1 MAIAMTQAMHR
12 LPLTAPG
19 PLGPHNNPS
28 PLEQMPPTSIARQSL
43 EQLRAAFI
51 SAVARGDWNVALH
64 NAEKALSIVGDHPT
78 VIGALALC
86 QSRLG
91 RLEEALKNY
100 RIATSLAPD
109 DFNLFDGLAVACG
122 HAGDSIGA
130 RAAGMTALTLRDKQR
145 RAQTWRLPATL
156 PPPLSNDRSR
166 NVIAYSVF
174 GSDPKYCET
183 AVLNVSAARAAFPC
197 WTTRFYLDISSTP
210 PNIAHR
216 LRAAGAEVVETSR
229 ESLGGLPP
237 LLWRFQVMDDPAVDR
252 WLIRDADSLLSV
264 REAVAVQ
271 DWLSSD
277 AWHHV
282 MRDYFSHTELL
293 LAGLIGGCGGIYHG
307 VADHMR
313 DFATSWNKPHPRF
326 LDQHFLRDY
335 VWPTARESLATHDS
349 LFGFHGGRPFPPHPD
364 HGYGAKFHVGSNF
377 ASDEICVRCG
387 TPTARAVAWRLF
399 DTNGTLICAYDAP
412 VFDGEWRAALPKT
425 YIDRLRAGDW
435 RLEAV
440 AKQ

>member
-1 MAIAMTQAMHR
+1 
-12 LPLTAPG
+12 
-19 PLGPHNNPS
+19 
-28 PLEQMPPTSIARQSL
+28 MPPTSIARQSL

-271 DWLSSD
+271 
-277 AWHHV
+277 
-282 MRDYFSHTELL
+282 R
-293 LAGLIGGCGGIYHG
+293 LA
-307 VADHMR
+307 
-313 DFATSWNKPHPRF
+313 F
-326 LDQHFLRDY
+326 
-335 VWPTARESLATHDS
+335 E
-349 LFGFHGGRPFPPHPD
+349 
-364 HGYGAKFHVGSNF
+364 
-377 ASDEICVRCG
+377 
-387 TPTARAVAWRLF
+387 
-399 DTNGTLICAYDAP
+399 
-412 VFDGEWRAALPKT
+412 
-425 YIDRLRAGDW
+425 
-435 RLEAV
+435 
-440 AKQ
+440 